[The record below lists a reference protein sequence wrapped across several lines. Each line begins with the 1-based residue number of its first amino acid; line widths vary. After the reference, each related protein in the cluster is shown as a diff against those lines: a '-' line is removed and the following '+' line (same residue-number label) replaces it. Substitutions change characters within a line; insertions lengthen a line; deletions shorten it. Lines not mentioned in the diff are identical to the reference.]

1 MFTGLVEGMAV
12 VGGIAPEGTAVRL
25 TIEFPAEL
33 CDDANLGDSICL
45 NGCCLTVVA
54 IDGQK
59 LAFEAG
65 AETLAKTNLGLL
77 QPGDCLN
84 VERSLPVNGRLG
96 GHVVQGHVE
105 GTACVAEIRTDGAWV
120 TMRFTLPQ
128 ALVRFV
134 VPKGSIAVDGIS
146 LTVVDVA
153 ENAFSVALIPHT
165 LESTTL
171 GQRHAGDLVNIETD
185 ILARYV
191 ERLLGPYL
199 ESRP

>member
-1 MFTGLVEGMAV
+1 MFTGLVEGMAIV
-12 VGGIAPEGTAVRL
+12 DGIAPEGTAVRL

-33 CDDANLGDSICL
+33 RDDATLGDSICL

-54 IDGQK
+54 IDGQT

-65 AETLAKTNLGLL
+65 AETLAKTNLGRL
-77 QPGDCLN
+77 QPGDRLN
-84 VERSLPVNGRLG
+84 VERSLPVHGRLG

-105 GTACVAEIRTDGAWV
+105 GTARVTAIHTDGTWV
-120 TMRFTLPQ
+120 TMRFALPE

-146 LTVVDVA
+146 LTVVDVV
-153 ENAFSVALIPHT
+153 ENVFSVALIPHT

-171 GQRHAGDLVNIETD
+171 GQRQAGDLVNIETD

-191 ERLLGPYL
+191 ERMLGPYL